1 MYACACAIWAKPID
15 DVRALY
21 AEGRYREAAEAC
33 AAILKKTPRDG
44 SANYYL
50 GASRYALG
58 EYDAA
63 VAPLLAAESR
73 GVADASRMLAAID
86 MNHYRFE
93 DADEHIDMW
102 EKQLQKSKK
111 AVPQEL
117 TEMRSR
123 VILAKNMLDRVEK
136 IEVIDSITVDSA
148 SFFKF
153 YKLSAAAGRL
163 LDSSALP
170 PQYSR
175 QNPTMAY
182 RPESGTEIIWA
193 MPDGDGVKKLVSA
206 GILDDGTMQQPAPLG
221 DDLGEGGDAD
231 FPFLMPDGVT
241 LYFAN
246 NGENS
251 IGGYDIFLSRR
262 SSDGSALQPQNI
274 GMPYNSPY
282 DDYMLAIDEAT
293 GLGWWA
299 TDRNHI
305 PGKVTIYTFI
315 PNQTRVNYQ
324 PDEDGIADRARL
336 TSIADTHV
344 PGKDYASLLAALET
358 LGTADGGTDRQEPDF
373 ALSMGN
379 GRVYTSL
386 SQFSDPQA
394 RQAMQQVLEARAELE
409 GMRARLAALRRT
421 YAAGDTSVADQ
432 IISLEKRV
440 LAAGP
445 ILRRLTNTAI
455 RLEND

>member
-1 MYACACAIWAKPID
+1 MYACACALWARPID
-15 DVRALY
+15 DVKALY
-21 AEGRYREAAEAC
+21 SEGRYEEAARAC

-50 GASRYALG
+50 GASRYAMG
-58 EYDAA
+58 EYDTA

-73 GVADASRMLAAID
+73 GVADASRILAVMD
-86 MNHYRFE
+86 MDNYRFE
-93 DADEHIDMW
+93 DADVHIDLW
-102 EKQLQKSKK
+102 EKQLKKSKK
-111 AVPQEL
+111 AIPEEL
-117 TEMRSR
+117 AQMRSR
-123 VILAKNMLDRVEK
+123 VILTKNMLDRVEK

-148 SFFKF
+148 SFFK
-153 YKLSAAAGRL
+153 YYRLSAAAGRL

-175 QNPTMAY
+175 LNPSMAY

-193 MPDGDGVKKLVSA
+193 MPDADGVKKLVSA

-262 SSDGSALQPQNI
+262 SADGSALQPQNI

-299 TDRNHI
+299 TDRNRI
-305 PGKVTIYTFI
+305 PGKVTIYTFV

-324 PDEDGIADRARL
+324 PDETDIVDRARL
-336 TSIADTHV
+336 TSIANTQIPD
-344 PGKDYASLLAALET
+344 KDYNLLLAALESLDT
-358 LGTADGGTDRQEPDF
+358 NSATGSASPDF

-394 RQAMQQVLEARAELE
+394 RQAMQQVLDARAELA
-409 GMRARLAALRRT
+409 GMRARLAGLRRT
-421 YAAGDTSVADQ
+421 YADGDTSVADQ
-432 IISLEKRV
+432 ILSLEKRV
-440 LAAGP
+440 LAAGS
-445 ILRRLTNTAI
+445 ILRRLTNTVI
-455 RLEND
+455 RLENQ